1 MIPGDGNRNLGYEK
15 MVNTTFHGCLYLNH
29 AFLRS
34 VPGLQY
40 DNIVHVYTGHT
51 NVNNDS
57 LVNTITDSVNQY
69 IKHSQLCKKT
79 VTQGKR

>member
-1 MIPGDGNRNLGYEK
+1 
-15 MVNTTFHGCLYLNH
+15 MVNTTFRGCFYLNH

-57 LVNTITDSVNQY
+57 LVNTITDSVNQS
-69 IKHSQLCKKT
+69 IKVHITYFFLFSHPNIHIKQ
-79 VTQGKR
+79 